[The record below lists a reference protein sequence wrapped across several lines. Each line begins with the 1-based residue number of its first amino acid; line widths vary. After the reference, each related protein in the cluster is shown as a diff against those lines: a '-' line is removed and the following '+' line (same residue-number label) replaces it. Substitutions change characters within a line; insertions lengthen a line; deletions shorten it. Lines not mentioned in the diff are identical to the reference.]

1 VKTVILTI
9 LFLFNFSILS
19 SQIPN
24 GDFEN
29 WINGGLPGWSLDLTG
44 KFHKLSYLSHSG
56 NYALLCKT
64 YTYTAGNYVFW
75 NAATESTN
83 GNYYIPLTGKPTGLY
98 GWYLLN
104 GNPIDSMHVTVSMK
118 SKGQVIGGGKFFS
131 NSKTAN
137 YQSFYLP
144 ISYSSTNV
152 PDSFSIFCGLKHA
165 SSSLTAVYFDDFSLD
180 FATGISEEKSNFESP
195 RLHIYNN
202 QLIKI
207 NYPVDYIFSESEV
220 ELYDMLGSSILKFSY
235 SKSPADDV
243 DIPILDSGIYI
254 LTYREK
260 HCNISKKIFV
270 N

>member
-1 VKTVILTI
+1 MKTAILTI

-29 WINGGLPGWSLDLTG
+29 WVGLDLPGWSIDLTG
-44 KFHKLSYLSHSG
+44 KFHKQSNISHSG
-56 NYALLCKT
+56 DFALLCKT
-64 YTYTAGNYVFW
+64 YTYTVGNYVFW
-75 NAATESTN
+75 DAGTESTN

-104 GNPIDSMHVTVSMK
+104 GNPTDSMHVTVSMK
-118 SKGQVIGGGKFFS
+118 SNGQVIGGGKFFS

-144 ISYSSTNV
+144 ISYSSTNM
-152 PDSFSIFCGLKHA
+152 PDSFSISCGLKHA

-180 FATGISEEKSNFESP
+180 FATGISEEKRNFEAP
-195 RLHIYNN
+195 RFNICSN

-207 NYPVDYIFSESEV
+207 NYPADYIFSESEV
-220 ELYDMLGSSILKFSY
+220 ELFDLLGNSILKFSY
-235 SKSPADDV
+235 SKRPVDDI
-243 DIPILDSGIYI
+243 DISILDSGIYI
-254 LTYREK
+254 LTYRDK
-260 HCNISKKIFV
+260 YVSISKKIYI